1 MISRHWRGV
10 AKSDQADNYVDHL
23 RKNTFSKLATIVG
36 FFDITILR
44 RPTTRGVEFLIVT
57 TWQSEDA
64 IREFAGE
71 SMLVAVVPPPVQ
83 DMMIEYDR
91 QVVHYEIVDDVG

>member
-10 AKSDQADNYVDHL
+10 AKTDQADNYIDHL
-23 RKNTFSKLATIVG
+23 RNNTFSKLATVVG
-36 FFDITILR
+36 FCGMSILR
-44 RPTTRGVEFLIVT
+44 RPTTGGVEFLIVT

-83 DMMIEYDR
+83 NMMIEYDR
-91 QVVHYEIVDDVG
+91 LVVHYEIVDDVG